1 MATIVI
7 LTFLVLIGPLAYL
20 YGVDS
25 RRISDRGWMA
35 APRRATRPRD

>member
-1 MATIVI
+1 MAAIVI

-25 RRISDRGWMA
+25 RHLTDRGWMA
-35 APRRATRPRD
+35 GPRR